1 MKKSKLRAIVT
12 ERVDREGR
20 ILQKIF
26 DIANKG
32 QTKKYLEDDEVR
44 AEVERLGIEVK
55 E

>member
-1 MKKSKLRAIVT
+1 MKKKKLTEKVT
-12 ERVDREGR
+12 ERLDREGR

-26 DIANKG
+26 TVANKG
-32 QTKKYLEDDEVR
+32 QTKKYLEDDEIR